1 MSYAILFLIVCELGI
16 HVFDDTLWAKVLFTV
31 VGGIC
36 FGILCRKERR
46 LKERITS
53 LESELILTKDQ
64 MVSFQEKNNSIFEK
78 IGGIIHDIINC

>member
-1 MSYAILFLIVCELGI
+1 MSYPILFLIVCELGI

-36 FGILCRKERR
+36 FGILCSKERR

-53 LESELILTKDQ
+53 LESDLIFTKDQ
-64 MVSFQEKNNSIFEK
+64 MLSFQSKTNTILEK
-78 IGGIIHDIINC
+78 IVDILQKR

>member
-1 MSYAILFLIVCELGI
+1 MSYPILFLIICELGI

-36 FGILCRKERR
+36 FAILCSKERK

-53 LESELILTKDQ
+53 LEFELILTKDQ
-64 MVSFQEKNNSIFEK
+64 MCSFQKKNNSIFEK
-78 IGGIIHDIINC
+78 IVSMIQYH

>member
-1 MSYAILFLIVCELGI
+1 MSYPILFLIICELGI

-36 FGILCRKERR
+36 FAILCSRERK

-64 MVSFQEKNNSIFEK
+64 MCSFQKKNNEIFEK
-78 IGGIIHDIINC
+78 ITNIIQFH

>member
-1 MSYAILFLIVCELGI
+1 MSYPILFLIICELGI
-16 HVFDDTLWAKVLFTV
+16 HVFDDTQWAKVLFTA

-36 FGILCRKERR
+36 FAILCSRERK

-64 MVSFQEKNNSIFEK
+64 MCSFQKKNNEIFEK
-78 IGGIIHDIINC
+78 ITNIIQFH